1 MSSTNGQ
8 LNADDQT
15 GGHSNAPITAQA
27 EVEVVEEAK
36 YVPSNSLQHSLLP
49 LHVSL
54 LLHVPICLIFLC
66 LPPCAF
72 ILYKHLLYSYDLN
85 CSRFCMRSLS
95 FLVDAVYTESHHTE
109 SYHISLVKPN
119 VTFII
124 VGWYFQ
130 ACTDLISHAL
140 TLFYYIVYI
149 ISFPIHYRAASGR
162 IDFVSCKNAVQE
174 KSTFTMSDFS
184 IILITE
190 L

>member
-49 LHVSL
+49 SHVSSL
-54 LLHVPICLIFLC
+54 VHVPICLIFLC

-72 ILYKHLLYSYDLN
+72 ILYKHLLYSHNLN

-95 FLVDAVYTESHHTE
+95 FLVDAVYTESHHTK

-119 VTFII
+119 VTFFI

-130 ACTDLISHAL
+130 ACTDLILYPMHWPCFIILS
-140 TLFYYIVYI
+140 TLSVFLYI
-149 ISFPIHYRAASGR
+149 IVLLLVVLILYRCAKMQFKRSPLLQWA
-162 IDFVSCKNAVQE
+162 
-174 KSTFTMSDFS
+174 TF
-184 IILITE
+184 L
-190 L
+190 